1 VGKMGFA
8 LLGIAYL
15 VLGVIAAVKPLARV
29 T

>member
-1 VGKMGFA
+1 MGFA